1 MFRIRFTALLLACAA
16 PAAIAQTATSSPNP
30 ISVAG
35 GNRDNGTRSAS
46 LLAIGIAPRPVGLAE
61 AVGALEGDP
70 SAIWYNA
77 AGLARVRTN
86 AFMITASQRFADT
99 RLGGAVVLFPTQIG
113 TFSIAARALD
123 EGSIDQSENFNLLGR
138 CRSYQLGLQ
147 GGGALQLQPHL
158 AIGGSFFYSQETLCS
173 QSAATVGVNFGVLVP
188 DLYDQLALGAGFS
201 NWGTQVTFDSAGF
214 SPPLDWYI
222 AGAWDFLKHRNLIQ
236 TPMLFRD
243 QPIVGDGKLV
253 AQVNFPVGSNVYP
266 AIAVEGTLN
275 GVAIGRLGYMF
286 GSNNN
291 AGFTIGAGINVGQFR
306 LEYGFRNRKNIGTS
320 LFSYDPVGDDQH
332 VSATLFFGGPQTNQP
347 VVPVIINQ
355 PIDTAAINAAVRDA
369 MARELANLR
378 PLLDSLKNAR
388 VEVRSDSSM
397 VSRYFVPVH
406 FAFDS
411 AVVREE
417 DIPILSQLGELIRRA
432 YPNALVTIEGFTD
445 PAGSH
450 EYNMRL
456 SQRRAEAVKR
466 IMVDRLN
473 LPERQFRAIGRGE
486 ELDRQVTP
494 GARRDQPGA
503 EENRRVVFTIDATK
517 HF

>member
-1 MFRIRFTALLLACAA
+1 MLRTRFSALLLAVAA
-16 PAAIAQTATSSPNP
+16 PAAMAQTATSSPNP
-30 ISVAG
+30 IDVSG
-35 GNRDNGTRSAS
+35 GGRDNGTRSAS
-46 LLAIGIAPRPVGLAE
+46 LLAIGIAPRPIGLAGAMG
-61 AVGALEGDP
+61 AVEGDP
-70 SAIWYNA
+70 SSIWYNA

-86 AFMITASQRFADT
+86 AFLITASQRFADT
-99 RLGGAVVLFPTQIG
+99 RLGGASILFPTQIG

-147 GGGALQLQPHL
+147 GGGALQLQDHL
-158 AIGGSFFYSQETLCS
+158 EIGGSFFYSQETLCS
-173 QSAATVGVNFGVLVP
+173 QSAATIGVNFGVLSP
-188 DLYDQLALGAGFS
+188 DWWDQLAVGAGFS
-201 NWGTQVTFDSAGF
+201 NWGTSVTFDSAGF
-214 SPPLDWYI
+214 SPPLDFYL
-222 AGAWDFLKHRNLIQ
+222 AAAWDFLKHRNLIS
-236 TPMLFRD
+236 TPMLFRG

-253 AQVNFPVGSNVYP
+253 AQVDFPAGSS
-266 AIAVEGTLN
+266 AFAGFGVEGTLN
-275 GVAIGRLGYMF
+275 GVAIGRIGYLV
-286 GSNNN
+286 GNDNR
-291 AGFTIGAGINVGQFR
+291 AGLTLGAGINVGQFR

-320 LFSYDPVGDDQH
+320 LFSYDPIGDDHH

-369 MARELANLR
+369 MAREMANLR

-388 VEVRSDSSM
+388 VEVRSDSNM

-411 AVVREE
+411 AIVREE

-466 IMVDRLN
+466 VMVDRLN
-473 LPERQFRAIGRGE
+473 LPERQFRALGRGE

-494 GARRDQPGA
+494 GAKRDQPGA